1 MKLICSTLLLLTF
14 IYSQCDSNND
24 GNLDVFDIVEQVN
37 CILDGCWNS
46 EEDSIEIFDY
56 WMIDSMTMTMYVDEF
71 PIQNLSIYC
80 NDSDTA
86 SVMNFNE
93 DGYAYQYPI
102 ESVYCAAQEV
112 ALPDTFLLETFMVS
126 GDSLTIFNNDEGDI
140 DTLEFVYEIEGN
152 SLMLSATESL
162 EDIMEGAVGNT
173 NVYFHK
179 VTILGVQNS
188 NSISFNK
195 NHKLNYMNRRNI
207 DRMKRLLYTIR

>member
-1 MKLICSTLLLLTF
+1 
-14 IYSQCDSNND
+14 
-24 GNLDVFDIVEQVN
+24 
-37 CILDGCWNS
+37 
-46 EEDSIEIFDY
+46 
-56 WMIDSMTMTMYVDEF
+56 
-71 PIQNLSIYC
+71 
-80 NDSDTA
+80 
-86 SVMNFNE
+86 MNFNE

-126 GDSLTIFNNDEGDI
+126 GDSFTIFDNDEGNI

-152 SLMLSATESL
+152 SLTLSATESL
-162 EDIMEGAVGNT
+162 EDIMQGAVGNT